1 MESAREIKIHT
12 FDDNYVKQFSV
23 IYFNVT
29 FIVLIKVISAANIVI
44 KKKHVSQ
51 KFDIDRI

>member
-29 FIVLIKVISAANIVI
+29 FMVLIKVISAANIVI